1 LQRGREKALFRF
13 ENLDE
18 ATRAS
23 MLEAID
29 EAERTG
35 NVYYSTRFNEA
46 GRREWLPLLREA
58 AREQN
63 EHWLAY
69 QLEAKGLLK
78 DFEGAH
84 RPTGGYTIK
93 HVPNTAAETLAE
105 GQFNRFYILGLCKR
119 ARAEG
124 VSQLVVYRARES
136 ADPRPESQ
144 TLVGARLSTD
154 EIEAQLKE
162 TRASFNSPL
171 VRPNSGLSVRLP

>member
-1 LQRGREKALFRF
+1 MFRF

-18 ATRAS
+18 TTRAA

-29 EAERTG
+29 EAERS
-35 NVYYSTRFNEA
+35 NNIYYSTRFNEA
-46 GRREWLPLLREA
+46 GNRQWLQLLRQA

-69 QLEAKGLLK
+69 QLEANGLMK

-93 HVPNTAAETLAE
+93 HVPHTAAETMAE

-124 VSQLVVYRARES
+124 ISDLVVYRARES
-136 ADPRPESQ
+136 VSPRPESQ
-144 TLVGARLSTD
+144 SLVGVRLSVD
-154 EIEAQLKE
+154 EIESQLKE
-162 TRASFNSPL
+162 TKASFKSPL
-171 VRPNSGLSVRLP
+171 VKPNSGLSVRLP